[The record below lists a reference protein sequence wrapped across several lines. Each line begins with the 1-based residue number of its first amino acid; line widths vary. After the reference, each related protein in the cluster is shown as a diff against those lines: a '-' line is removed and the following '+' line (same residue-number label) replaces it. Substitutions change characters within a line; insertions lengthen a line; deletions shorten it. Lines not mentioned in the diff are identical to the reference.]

1 MPLPWFVHVPVTM
14 AVLRLQLVINI
25 SDVASER
32 SKVARLKLVLGPRT
46 TLTVT
51 DDVRFCTISVPCG
64 ENPVMTPMAGTV
76 GVTVGVFVG
85 VRVGVGVSVG
95 VFVGVEVGVEVDV
108 AVMLGVR
115 V

>member
-1 MPLPWFVHVPVTM
+1 M
-14 AVLRLQLVINI
+14 
-25 SDVASER
+25 
-32 SKVARLKLVLGPRT
+32 KLVFGPRT

-51 DDVRFCTISVPCG
+51 DEVRFCTISVLWG
-64 ENPVMTPMAGTV
+64 ENPVITPPGGTV
-76 GVTVGVFVG
+76 GVAVGVFVG